1 MDNLKESTEITP
13 DKIRN
18 LAIIAHVDHGKTT
31 LVDHLLRQSGLY
43 RSNEHVTERVMDSM
57 DLEKERGITIQ
68 AKNASF
74 LHNGYRINI
83 VDTPGHA
90 DFGGEVERALTMVDG
105 AILLVDASEGPLPQ
119 TRFVLKK
126 ALELELKVIVCINK
140 IDRPDARITEV
151 LNEVFDLFID
161 LDATEEQ
168 ADFPVVYSVA
178 REGYATVDPSVRTPD
193 LSILFDWIIEK
204 FPAPKF
210 DIKAPLQMMVA
221 NIDYNDY
228 VGRLGIGRVRN
239 GVIRLGDE
247 VTVVYENDRTK
258 KTRVSALFRYE
269 GVKQVPTKEV
279 GAGDIA
285 ILAGFEEINIGD
297 SIVSPTNPM
306 PLKRLRVEEPTVAI
320 TLSVNDGPF
329 AGLEGKQVTSR
340 KILERLQRELLYN
353 VAIRLE
359 PTNSPETFK
368 VFGRGELQLG
378 VLIETMRRE
387 GFELVVGKPMV
398 VFKNIDG
405 VKSEPMEAVV
415 IDVAEAYTGVVTEKL
430 GRRKGIM
437 TNMSNKGSG
446 RVRIEFS
453 IPARG
458 LIGYRS
464 EFLTD
469 TRGTGLLNTHFAG
482 YEPYKGEMVQRM
494 NGAMIADRKGF
505 STAYA
510 LWYLEERG
518 NHFIVPVTECYDGMI
533 IGEHAKENDL
543 VVNVSREK
551 KLTNVRAS
559 GSDEAIK
566 LRPIKPLTLEQ
577 ALEWINDD
585 ECVEVTPKTI
595 RIRVRELDPHKRKRN
610 AAKAD

>member
-1 MDNLKESTEITP
+1 MENQQILP

-18 LAIIAHVDHGKTT
+18 IAIIAHVDHGKTT
-31 LVDHLLRQSGLY
+31 LVDHLLRQSGLF
-43 RSNEHVTERVMDSM
+43 RSNEHVAERVMDSM
-57 DLEKERGITIQ
+57 DLEKERGITIA

-74 LHNGYRINI
+74 VYNGHRINI

-126 ALELELKVIVCINK
+126 ALELDLRVIVCINK

-151 LNEVFDLFID
+151 LNEIFDLFID

-168 ADFPVVYSVA
+168 ADFPVVYAVA
-178 REGYATVDPSVRTPD
+178 REGYATLDPAVKTDS
-193 LSILFDWIIEK
+193 LQILFDWIIDK

-210 DIKAPLQMMVA
+210 DESAPLQMMVA

-247 VTVVYENDRTK
+247 VLVSYDNDRTK

-269 GVKQVPTKEV
+269 GLKQVPAKEIL
-279 GAGDIA
+279 AGDIA

-297 SIVSPTNPM
+297 SVVSPTNPK
-306 PLKRLRVEEPTVAI
+306 PLPRLRVEEPTVAI
-320 TLSVNDGPF
+320 TMSVNDGPF

-340 KILERLQRELLYN
+340 KILERLESELLHN

-359 PTNSPETFK
+359 PTDSPETFK
-368 VFGRGELQLG
+368 IFGRGELQLG
-378 VLIETMRRE
+378 VLVEQMRRE
-387 GFELVVGKPMV
+387 GFEMVIGKPQV
-398 VFKNIDG
+398 VFKTIDG
-405 VKSEPMEAVV
+405 QKIEPMENVV
-415 IDVAEAYTGVVTEKL
+415 VDVAEDYTGVVTEKL

-437 TNMSNKGSG
+437 TNMHNKGSG
-446 RVRIEFS
+446 RVRLEFA

-469 TRGTGLLNTHFAG
+469 TRGTGLLNTHFGG
-482 YEPYKGEMVQRM
+482 YEPFKGELVHRM
-494 NGAMIADRKGF
+494 NGAMIADRKGVA
-505 STAYA
+505 TAYA

-518 NHFIVPVTECYDGMI
+518 RHFIVPVTECYEGMI
-533 IGEHAKENDL
+533 IGEHAKDNDL
-543 VVNVSREK
+543 IVNVSREK

-566 LRPIKPLTLEQ
+566 LTPIKPLTLEQ
-577 ALEWINDD
+577 AMEWINDD
-585 ECVEVTPKTI
+585 ECVEVTPKNI
-595 RIRVRELDPHKRKRN
+595 RLRVRELDPHKRKRK
-610 AAKAD
+610 AAAD

>member
-1 MDNLKESTEITP
+1 MENVTP

-18 LAIIAHVDHGKTT
+18 IAIIAHVDHGKTT
-31 LVDHLLRQSGLY
+31 LVDHLLRQSGLF
-43 RSNEHVTERVMDSM
+43 RSNEHVVERVMDSM

-74 LHNGYRINI
+74 LHEGYRINI

-105 AILLVDASEGPLPQ
+105 VFLLVDASEGPLPQ

-140 IDRPDARITEV
+140 IDRPDARVTEV

-168 ADFPVVYSVA
+168 ADFPVVYAVA
-178 REGYATVDPSVRTPD
+178 REGYATLDPNVKTKD
-193 LSILFDWIIEK
+193 LSILYDWIINK
-204 FPAPKF
+204 FPSPKF
-210 DIKAPLQMMVA
+210 DDKAPLQMMVA

-239 GVIRLGDE
+239 GVIKIGDE
-247 VTVVYENDRTK
+247 VLVTYENNRTK

-269 GVKQVPTKEV
+269 GMKQVPAKEIP
-279 GAGDIA
+279 AGDIA

-297 SIVSPTNPM
+297 SVVSPLNPI
-306 PLKRLRVEEPTVAI
+306 PLKRLKVEEPTVAI
-320 TLSVNDGPF
+320 TVSVNDGPF
-329 AGLEGKQVTSR
+329 GGLEGKNVTSR
-340 KILERLQRELLYN
+340 RILERLERELLYN

-387 GFELVVGKPMV
+387 GFEVVVGKPQV
-398 VFKNIDG
+398 VYKVIDG
-405 VKSEPMEAVV
+405 VRHEPMEAVV

-437 TNMSNKGSG
+437 MNMSNKGSG
-446 RVRIEFS
+446 RVRLEFA

-482 YEPYKGEMVQRM
+482 YEPFKGELVHRM
-494 NGAMIADRKGF
+494 TGAMIADRKG
-505 STAYA
+505 TAVAYA
-510 LWYLEERG
+510 LWYLQERG
-518 NHFIVPVTECYDGMI
+518 TIFVLPGTECYEGMI
-533 IGEHAKENDL
+533 IGNHAKENDL

-559 GSDEAIK
+559 GTDEAVK
-566 LRPIKPLTLEQ
+566 LVPIKPFTLEQ
-577 ALEWINDD
+577 AMEWINDD
-585 ECVEVTPKTI
+585 ECVEVTPKAI
-595 RIRVRELDPHKRKRN
+595 RIRCRELDPHKRKRS
-610 AAKAD
+610 AAADKD

>member
-1 MDNLKESTEITP
+1 MDNQQISP

-18 LAIIAHVDHGKTT
+18 IAIIAHVDHGKTT
-31 LVDHLLRQSGLY
+31 LVDHLLRQSGLF
-43 RSNEHVTERVMDSM
+43 RSNEHVADRMMDSM
-57 DLEKERGITIQ
+57 DLERERGITIA

-74 LHNGYRINI
+74 IYNDHRINI

-126 ALELELKVIVCINK
+126 ALELGLKVIVCINK
-140 IDRPDARITEV
+140 IDRPDARI
-151 LNEVFDLFID
+151 NEVHNEIFDLFID

-168 ADFPVVYSVA
+168 ADFPTVYAVA
-178 REGYATVDPSVRTPD
+178 REGYATLDPEKRTEN
-193 LSILFDWIIEK
+193 LQVLFDWIIEK

-210 DIKAPLQMMVA
+210 DEKAPLQMMVA

-239 GVIRLGDE
+239 GTIKIGDE
-247 VTVVYENDRTK
+247 VLVSYEGDRTK
-258 KTRVSALFRYE
+258 KTKVSALFRYE
-269 GVKQVPTKEV
+269 GMKQVPAKEV

-297 SIVSPTNPM
+297 SVVSPLNPM
-306 PLKRLRVEEPTVAI
+306 PLPRLRVEEPTVAI
-320 TLSVNDGPF
+320 TMSVNDGPF

-340 KILERLQRELLYN
+340 KILERLQQELLHN

-359 PTNSPETFK
+359 LTDSPETFK

-378 VLIETMRRE
+378 VLVEQMRRE
-387 GFELVVGKPMV
+387 GFEMVVGKPQV
-398 VFKNIDG
+398 VFKTENG
-405 VKSEPMEAVV
+405 VKMEPMENVV
-415 IDVAEAYTGVVTEKL
+415 VDVAEAFTGVVTEKL

-437 TNMSNKGSG
+437 MNMVNKGSG
-446 RVRIEFS
+446 RVRLEFA

-469 TRGTGLLNTHFAG
+469 TRGTGLLNTHFGG
-482 YEPYKGEMVQRM
+482 YEPFKGEIEHRM
-494 NGAMIADRKGF
+494 NGAMVADRKGVA
-505 STAYA
+505 TAYA

-518 NHFIVPVTECYDGMI
+518 NIFVLPGTECYEGMV
-533 IGEHAKENDL
+533 IGQHAKENDL

-559 GSDEAIK
+559 GTDEAVKLTPIK
-566 LRPIKPLTLEQ
+566 LKTLEE
-577 ALEWINDD
+577 AMEWINDD
-585 ECVEVTPKTI
+585 ECVEVTPKSI
-595 RIRVRELDPHKRKRN
+595 RIRLRELDPHKRKRK
-610 AAKAD
+610 AATDS

>member
-1 MDNLKESTEITP
+1 MDNQQISP

-18 LAIIAHVDHGKTT
+18 IAIIAHVDHGKTT
-31 LVDHLLRQSGLY
+31 LVDHLLRQSGLF
-43 RSNEHVTERVMDSM
+43 RSNEQVAERMMDSM
-57 DLEKERGITIQ
+57 DLERERGITIA

-74 LHNGYRINI
+74 IYNDHRINI

-126 ALELELKVIVCINK
+126 ALELGLKVIVCINK
-140 IDRPDARITEV
+140 IDRPDARI
-151 LNEVFDLFID
+151 NEVHNEIFDLFID

-168 ADFPVVYSVA
+168 ADFPTVYAVA
-178 REGYATVDPSVRTPD
+178 REGYATLDPEKRTEN
-193 LSILFDWIIEK
+193 LQVLFDWIIEK

-210 DIKAPLQMMVA
+210 DEKAPLQMMVA

-239 GVIRLGDE
+239 GTIKIGDE
-247 VTVVYENDRTK
+247 VLVSYEGDRTK
-258 KTRVSALFRYE
+258 KTKVSALFRYE
-269 GVKQVPTKEV
+269 GMKQVPAKEI

-297 SIVSPTNPM
+297 SVVSPLNPM
-306 PLKRLRVEEPTVAI
+306 PLPRLRVEEPTVAI
-320 TLSVNDGPF
+320 TMSVNDGPF

-340 KILERLQRELLYN
+340 KILERLQQELLHN

-359 PTNSPETFK
+359 PTDSPETFK
-368 VFGRGELQLG
+368 IFGRGELQLG
-378 VLIETMRRE
+378 VLVEQMRRE
-387 GFELVVGKPMV
+387 GFEMVVGKPQV
-398 VFKNIDG
+398 VFKTENG
-405 VKSEPMEAVV
+405 VKMEPMENVV
-415 IDVAEAYTGVVTEKL
+415 VDVAEAYTGVVTEKL

-437 TNMSNKGSG
+437 TNMVNKGSG
-446 RVRIEFS
+446 RVRLEFA

-469 TRGTGLLNTHFAG
+469 TRGTGLLNTHFGG
-482 YEPYKGEMVQRM
+482 YEPFKGEIEHRL
-494 NGAMIADRKGF
+494 NGAMVADRKGVA
-505 STAYA
+505 TAYA

-518 NHFIVPVTECYDGMI
+518 NIFILPGTECYEGMV
-533 IGEHAKENDL
+533 IGQHAKENDL

-559 GSDEAIK
+559 GTDEAVKLTPIK
-566 LRPIKPLTLEQ
+566 LKTLEE
-577 ALEWINDD
+577 AMEWINDD
-585 ECVEVTPKTI
+585 ECVEVTPKSI
-595 RIRVRELDPHKRKRN
+595 RIRLRELDPHKRKRK
-610 AAKAD
+610 AATDA

>member
-1 MDNLKESTEITP
+1 MDNQDITP

-18 LAIIAHVDHGKTT
+18 IAIIAHVDHGKTT
-31 LVDHLLRQSGLY
+31 LVDHLLRQSGLF
-43 RSNEHVTERVMDSM
+43 RSNEQVAERVMDSM
-57 DLEKERGITIQ
+57 DLEKERGITIA
-68 AKNASF
+68 AKNCSF
-74 LHNGYRINI
+74 IYNGYRINI

-105 AILLVDASEGPLPQ
+105 VFLLVDASEGPLPQ

-140 IDRPDARITEV
+140 IDRPDARVNEV

-168 ADFPVVYSVA
+168 ADFPVVYAVA
-178 REGYATVDPSVRTPD
+178 REGYATLDPEVKTDS
-193 LSILFDWIIEK
+193 LAIMYDWIINK

-210 DIKAPLQMMVA
+210 DQKAPLQMMVA

-239 GVIRLGDE
+239 GVIRIGDE
-247 VTVVYENDRTK
+247 VLVCHEENRTQ

-269 GVKQVPTKEV
+269 GLKQVPAKEIS
-279 GAGDIA
+279 AGDIA

-297 SIVSPTNPM
+297 SVVSPTEPK
-306 PLKRLRVEEPTVAI
+306 PLPRLVVEEPTVAV
-320 TLSVNDGPF
+320 TFSVNDGPF

-340 KILERLQRELLYN
+340 KILERLERELLHN
-353 VAIRLE
+353 VAIRME

-378 VLIETMRRE
+378 VLVEQMRRE
-387 GFELVVGKPMV
+387 GFELVVGKPQV
-398 VFKNIDG
+398 VFKMEDG
-405 VKSEPMEAVV
+405 VKKEPMENVV
-415 IDVAEAYTGVVTEKL
+415 VDVAEQYTGVVTEKL

-437 TNMSNKGSG
+437 MNMSNKGSG
-446 RVRIEFS
+446 RVRLEFL

-482 YEPYKGEMVQRM
+482 YDAYKGELVHRM
-494 NGAMIADRKGF
+494 NGAMIADRKG
-505 STAYA
+505 SATAYA

-518 NHFIVPVTECYDGMI
+518 RHFIVPGTECYDGMI

-566 LRPIKPLTLEQ
+566 LTPIKPLTLEQ
-577 ALEWINDD
+577 AMEWINDD
-585 ECVEVTPKTI
+585 ECVEVTPKSI
-595 RIRVRELDPHKRKRN
+595 RIRCRELDPHKRKR
-610 AAKAD
+610 AASAD

>member
-1 MDNLKESTEITP
+1 MDNITP

-18 LAIIAHVDHGKTT
+18 IAIIAHVDHGKTT
-31 LVDHLLRQSGLY
+31 LVDHLLRQSGLF
-43 RSNEHVTERVMDSM
+43 RQNENVAERVMDSM
-57 DLEKERGITIQ
+57 DLEKERGITIS

-74 LHNGYRINI
+74 MHEGYRINI

-105 AILLVDASEGPLPQ
+105 VFLLVDASEGPLPQ

-140 IDRPDARITEV
+140 IDRPDARVNEV

-168 ADFPVVYSVA
+168 ADFPVVYAVA
-178 REGYATVDPSVRTPD
+178 REGYATLDPNVKTED
-193 LSILFDWIIEK
+193 LSILYDWIINK

-210 DIKAPLQMMVA
+210 DINAPLQMMVA

-239 GVIRLGDE
+239 GVIRHGDE
-247 VTVVYENDRTK
+247 VMVCYEGNRTK
-258 KTRVSALFRYE
+258 KTKVSALFRYE
-269 GVKQVPTKEV
+269 GLKQVPAKEV
-279 GAGDIA
+279 PAGDIA

-297 SIVSPTNPM
+297 SIVSPTEPT
-306 PLKRLRVEEPTVAI
+306 PLSRLRVEEPTVAI

-340 KILERLQRELLYN
+340 KILERLERELLYN
-353 VAIRLE
+353 VAIRME
-359 PTNSPETFK
+359 KTNTTETFK

-378 VLIETMRRE
+378 VLVETMRRE
-387 GFELVVGKPMV
+387 GFELVVGKPQV
-398 VFKNIDG
+398 VFRTEDG
-405 VKSEPMEAVV
+405 VKKEPMESAVV
-415 IDVAEAYTGVVTEKL
+415 DVAEAYTGVVTEKL

-437 TNMSNKGSG
+437 TGMSNKGSG
-446 RVRIEFS
+446 RVRLEFL

-482 YEPYKGEMVQRM
+482 YEPFKGELVHRM
-494 NGAMIADRKGF
+494 NGSMIADRKGHA
-505 STAYA
+505 TAYA

-518 NHFIVPVTECYDGMI
+518 RHFILPGTECYDGMI

-566 LRPIKPLTLEQ
+566 LTPIKPLTLEQ
-577 ALEWINDD
+577 AMEWINDD

-595 RIRVRELDPHKRKRN
+595 RIRCRELDPHKRKR
-610 AAKAD
+610 AAVDS

>member
-1 MDNLKESTEITP
+1 MDNITP

-18 LAIIAHVDHGKTT
+18 IAIIAHVDHGKTT
-31 LVDHLLRQSGLY
+31 LVDHLLRQSGLF
-43 RSNEHVTERVMDSM
+43 RQNENVAERVMDSM
-57 DLEKERGITIQ
+57 DLEKERGITIA

-74 LHNGYRINI
+74 IYEGYRINI

-105 AILLVDASEGPLPQ
+105 VFLLVDASEGPLPQ

-126 ALELELKVIVCINK
+126 ALELNLKVIVCINK
-140 IDRPDARITEV
+140 IDRPDARVTEV

-168 ADFPVVYSVA
+168 ADFPVVYAVA
-178 REGYATVDPSVRTPD
+178 REGYATLDPNVKTDD
-193 LSILFDWIIEK
+193 LSILYDWIINK

-210 DIKAPLQMMVA
+210 DEKAPLQMMVA

-239 GVIRLGDE
+239 GIIRQGDE
-247 VTVVYENDRTK
+247 VLVSYEGDRTK
-258 KTRVSALFRYE
+258 KTKVSALFRYE
-269 GVKQVPTKEV
+269 GLKQVPAQEV
-279 GAGDIA
+279 PAGDIA

-297 SIVSPTNPM
+297 SVTSPANPQ
-306 PLKRLRVEEPTVAI
+306 PLPRLKVEEPTVAI

-340 KILERLQRELLYN
+340 KILERLEHELLYN

-378 VLIETMRRE
+378 VLVETMRRE
-387 GFELVVGKPMV
+387 GFELVVGKPQV
-398 VFKNIDG
+398 VFKMEDG
-405 VKSEPMEAVV
+405 VKKEPMENVV

-446 RVRIEFS
+446 RVRLEFL

-482 YEPYKGEMVQRM
+482 YEAYKGELVHRM
-494 NGAMIADRKGF
+494 NGAMIADRKGVA
-505 STAYA
+505 TAYA

-518 NHFIVPVTECYDGMI
+518 RHFILPGTECYDGMI

-566 LRPIKPLTLEQ
+566 LTPIKPLTLEQ
-577 ALEWINDD
+577 AMEWINDD
-585 ECVEVTPKTI
+585 ECVEVTPKSI
-595 RIRVRELDPHKRKRN
+595 RIRCRELDPHKRKRSTV
-610 AAKAD
+610 AD

>member
-1 MDNLKESTEITP
+1 MEEIITP

-18 LAIIAHVDHGKTT
+18 IAIIAHVDHGKTT
-31 LVDHLLRQSGLY
+31 LVDHLLKQSGLF
-43 RSNEHVTERVMDSM
+43 RSNEHTADRMMDSM
-57 DLEKERGITIQ
+57 DLERERGITIS

-74 LHNGYRINI
+74 LYEGHRINI

-126 ALELELKVIVCINK
+126 ALDLGLKVIVCINK

-151 LNEVFDLFID
+151 LNEIFDLFVD
-161 LDATEEQ
+161 LDATDEQ
-168 ADFPVVYSVA
+168 ADFAVVYAVA
-178 REGYATVDPSVRTPD
+178 REGYATTDPEVRTEN
-193 LSILFDWIIEK
+193 LKLMFDWIITK

-210 DIKAPLQMMVA
+210 DEKAPLQMMVA
-221 NIDYNDY
+221 NLSYNDY
-228 VGRLGIGRVRN
+228 VGKLGIGRVRN
-239 GVIRLGDE
+239 GSIKLGDE
-247 VTVVYENDRTK
+247 VQVFYEGDKQK
-258 KTRVSALFRYE
+258 KTKISALFRYE
-269 GVKQVPTKEV
+269 GMKQVQAKEV
-279 GAGDIA
+279 SAGDIA
-285 ILAGFEEINIGD
+285 ILAGFDEINIGD
-297 SIVSPTNPM
+297 SVVSVLDPR
-306 PLKRLRVEEPTVAI
+306 PLPRLRVEEPTVAI
-320 TLSVNDGPF
+320 TMSVNDSPF
-329 AGLEGKQVTSR
+329 GGLEGKNITSR
-340 KILERLQRELLYN
+340 KIHERLQEELLHN
-353 VAIRLE
+353 VAIRVE

-378 VLIETMRRE
+378 VLVEQMRRE
-387 GFELVVGKPMV
+387 GFELVIGKPSV
-398 VFKNIDG
+398 VMKQIDG
-405 VKSEPMEAVV
+405 VKSEPMEAAVV
-415 IDVAEAYTGVVTEKL
+415 DVAEDYVGVVTEKL

-437 TNMSNKGSG
+437 TNMVNKGSG
-446 RVRIEFS
+446 RVRIEFT

-482 YEPYKGEMVQRM
+482 YEPYKGEIANRL
-494 NGAMIADRKGF
+494 NGAMISDRKGI

-518 NHFIVPVTECYDGMI
+518 KIFIHPVTEVYAGMI
-533 IGEHAKENDL
+533 VGEHAKENDL
-543 VVNVSREK
+543 VVNVAREK

-559 GSDEAIK
+559 GTDEAVK
-566 LRPIKPLTLEQ
+566 LTTIKPMTLEQ
-577 ALEWINDD
+577 AMEWMNDD

-595 RIRVRELDPHKRKRN
+595 RLRCRELDPNKRKRS
-610 AAKAD
+610 ASAD

>member
-1 MDNLKESTEITP
+1 MENQTITP
-13 DKIRN
+13 DRIRN
-18 LAIIAHVDHGKTT
+18 IAIIAHVDHGKTT
-31 LVDHLLRQSGLY
+31 LVDHLLRQSGLF
-43 RSNEHVTERVMDSM
+43 RQNESVAERMMDSM
-57 DLEKERGITIQ
+57 DLERERGITIA

-74 LHNGYRINI
+74 VYKDHRINI

-126 ALELELKVIVCINK
+126 ALELGLQVIVCINK
-140 IDRPDARITEV
+140 IDRPDARINEV
-151 LNEVFDLFID
+151 HNEVFDLFVD

-168 ADFPVVYSVA
+168 VDFPLVYAVA
-178 REGYATVDPSVRTPD
+178 REGFATLDPNVRTSD
-193 LSILFDWIIEK
+193 MTILFDWIIEK

-210 DIKAPLQMMVA
+210 DENAPLQMMVA
-221 NIDYNDY
+221 NIGYNDY

-239 GVIRLGDE
+239 GAIRIGDE
-247 VTVVYENDRTK
+247 VLVSYENNRTK
-258 KTRVSALFRYE
+258 KTKVSALFRYE
-269 GVKQVPTKEV
+269 GMKQIPTQSV
-279 GAGDIA
+279 SAGDIA

-297 SIVSPTNPM
+297 SVTSPTESK
-306 PLKRLRVEEPTVAI
+306 PLPRLRVEEPTVGI
-320 TLSVNDGPF
+320 TISVNDGPF

-340 KILERLQRELLYN
+340 KILERLEKELLYN
-353 VAIRLE
+353 VAIRME
-359 PTNSPETFK
+359 PTDSPETFK

-387 GFELVVGKPMV
+387 GFELVVGKPQV
-398 VFKNIDG
+398 LFKTENG
-405 VKSEPMEAVV
+405 QKLEPMENAV
-415 IDVAEAYTGVVTEKL
+415 IDVAEEYTGVVTEKL

-437 TNMSNKGSG
+437 MNMVNKGSG
-446 RVRIEFS
+446 RVRLEFL

-482 YEPYKGEMVQRM
+482 YEPYKGDLVHRM
-494 NGAMIADRKGF
+494 NGAMVADRKGVA
-505 STAYA
+505 TAYA

-518 NHFIVPVTECYDGMI
+518 KHFILPGTECYDGMI

-559 GSDEAIK
+559 GTDEAIK
-566 LRPIKPLTLEQ
+566 LTPIKPLTLEQ
-577 ALEWINDD
+577 GLEWINDD
-585 ECVEVTPKTI
+585 ECVEVTPRTI
-595 RIRVRELDPHKRKRN
+595 RLRCRELDPHKRKR
-610 AAKAD
+610 KSSAD

>member
-1 MDNLKESTEITP
+1 MDNTQTVTP

-18 LAIIAHVDHGKTT
+18 IAIIAHVDHGKTT

-43 RSNEHVTERVMDSM
+43 RQNEQVAERVMDSM
-57 DLEKERGITIQ
+57 DLERERGITIS

-74 LHNGYRINI
+74 IYDGYRINI

-105 AILLVDASEGPLPQ
+105 AILLVDSSEGPLPQ

-126 ALELELKVIVCINK
+126 ALDLGLKVIVCINK
-140 IDRPDARITEV
+140 IDRPDARVTEV
-151 LNEVFDLFID
+151 LNEIFDLFID

-168 ADFPVVYSVA
+168 ADFPVVYAVA
-178 REGYATVDPSVRTPD
+178 REGYATLDPDVKTD
-193 LSILFDWIIEK
+193 NLGIMYDWIINK

-210 DIKAPLQMMVA
+210 DESAPLQMMVA

-239 GVIRLGDE
+239 GVIKVGDE
-247 VTVVYENDRTK
+247 VLVCYDADRTK
-258 KTRVSALFRYE
+258 KTKVSALFRFE
-269 GVKQVPTKEV
+269 GIKQVPAQEI

-297 SIVSPTNPM
+297 SVVSPSNPK
-306 PLKRLRVEEPTVAI
+306 PLPRLRVEEPTVAI
-320 TLSVNDGPF
+320 TMSVNDGPF

-340 KILERLQRELLYN
+340 KILERLEHELLYN

-359 PTNSPETFK
+359 PTDSPETFK

-378 VLIETMRRE
+378 VLVEQMRRE
-387 GFELVVGKPMV
+387 GFELVVGKPQV
-398 VFKNIDG
+398 VFKMEDG
-405 VKSEPMEAVV
+405 QKLEPMENVV
-415 IDVAEAYTGVVTEKL
+415 VDVAEDYTGVVTEKL

-437 TNMSNKGSG
+437 MNMSNKGSG
-446 RVRIEFS
+446 RVRLEFL
-453 IPARG
+453 IPSRG

-482 YEPYKGEMVQRM
+482 YEPFKGELVHRI
-494 NGAMIADRKGF
+494 NGSMIADRKGVA
-505 STAYA
+505 TAYA

-518 NHFIVPVTECYDGMI
+518 KIFIQPGTECYEGMI

-559 GSDEAIK
+559 GTDEAVK
-566 LRPIKPLTLEQ
+566 LTPIKAMTLEQ
-577 ALEWINDD
+577 AMEWINDD
-585 ECVEVTPKTI
+585 ECVEVTPKNI
-595 RIRVRELDPHKRKRN
+595 RLRCRELDPHKRKR
-610 AAKAD
+610 KASAD